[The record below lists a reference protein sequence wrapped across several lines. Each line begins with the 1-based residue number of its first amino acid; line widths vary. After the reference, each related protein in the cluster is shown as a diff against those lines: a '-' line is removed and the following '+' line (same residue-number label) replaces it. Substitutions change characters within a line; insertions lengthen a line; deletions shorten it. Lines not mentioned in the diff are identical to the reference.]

1 MKNVTTIYQLES
13 AMCELARNPHLS
25 VESRI
30 KYIQDAFAAFMPQ
43 PGYGTYSLTSYAGEG
58 DDPVQVTYE
67 IDSDGDV
74 CELQV
79 FSDQGE
85 ITKHLHGNTL
95 SRMEEE
101 CNAASIAELANER
114 DEARISRYE
123 ASREYA

>member
-1 MKNVTTIYQLES
+1 
-13 AMCELARNPHLS
+13 MCELARNPHLS
-25 VESRI
+25 LASRI

-43 PGYGTYSLTSYAGEG
+43 PGFGTYSLTSYAGEG
-58 DDPVQVTYE
+58 DDQVQVTYE

-74 CELQV
+74 CELKV

-95 SRMEEE
+95 SRIEDE
-101 CNAASIAELANER
+101 CSAASIAELANER

-123 ASREYA
+123 ANQEYA